1 MNLEF
6 FTVTVGLLP
15 RYIIFILLIV
25 ISVFFLFVL
34 FWFFFLFFSLLNY
47 SGKVFCGKILMI
59 IIETIKIKSKSLH
72 TKMV

>member
-15 RYIIFILLIV
+15 RYIIFSLLIV
-25 ISVFFLFVL
+25 ISVFLFCFVL
-34 FWFFFLFFSLLNY
+34 FCFFCFVFSLLNY

-59 IIETIKIKSKSLH
+59 IIETIKIKSKLAH
-72 TKMV
+72 